1 MDPGAAWASEHGAG
15 SLGFAGAAA
24 KSDGPQPAGLITVAG
39 DGLSDGP
46 TLPMLPSSW
55 DDD

>member
-24 KSDGPQPAGLITVAG
+24 KYDGPQPAGLITVAG